1 MNAPIPVGLIGLGR
15 HGSRYLQH
23 LVKDQT
29 GGKLVAISR
38 KHKDEGRRLATHH
51 RVRFFPDYRDLIADS
66 AISAVLV
73 VTPPSLNV
81 PIALEAIEHGKAI
94 LLEKPLSLN
103 SKEGQHIVDAAKHAR
118 VPIMTAHTLRYE
130 PALHKLREIGST
142 LGPWQSLAGTMR
154 LEAQP
159 QDIMAKGTTP
169 GVLLEFGV
177 HLLDWI
183 RVVTQEEILT
193 VSAEMTG
200 PSPNTPEQR
209 SEVTLTTLSGIP
221 CHLDISRVNMGRV
234 THVEIVGTKGRVKAD
249 WTNGVVQ
256 TFKQQG
262 TLISQDLVPATPTLI
277 PMLRDFFHAL
287 QTQEPVP
294 ITGEEG
300 LRAVKLAE
308 ACYQAAQT
316 GQTIYLK

>member
-1 MNAPIPVGLIGLGR
+1 MGLIGLGR
-15 HGSRYLQH
+15 HGSRYLHH
-23 LVKDQT
+23 LVEDST
-29 GGKLVAISR
+29 GGKLVGISR
-38 KHKDEGRRLATHH
+38 KHIDEGRRLAARHS
-51 RVRFFPDYRDLIADS
+51 VRFFQDYRDLITDS
-66 AISAVLV
+66 AIQAVLV

-81 PIALEAIEHGKAI
+81 SIALEAIKHGKAI

-103 SKEGQHIVDAAKHAR
+103 SKEGQRIVDAAKQAG
-118 VPIMTAHTLRYE
+118 VPIMTAHTLRYA

-142 LGPWQSLAGTMR
+142 LGPWQSLAGTMH
-154 LEAQP
+154 LEAPP
-159 QDIMAKGTTP
+159 QEITAKETTP
-169 GVLLEFGV
+169 GVLLEFGI

-193 VSAEMTG
+193 VSAELTR
-200 PSPNTPEQR
+200 PSLNTPEQR

-221 CHLDISRVNMGRV
+221 CHLDISRVSRGRI
-234 THVEIVGTKGRVKAD
+234 TQVEIVGTRGRAKAD
-249 WTNGVVQ
+249 WTTGIVQ

-262 TLISQDLVPATPTLI
+262 TLISQDLIPTIPTLI

-287 QTQEPVP
+287 HTQEPVP